1 MNYEQ
6 IKSKLIKYVEIIKKS
21 KNIKPLSNFDI
32 ENSIKRKDFRGC
44 FMKDELPNKPNKN
57 ECGVLNLQNSDQKG
71 SHWVCWIKNDN
82 YKIYF
87 DSYGDANPPIELVK
101 YLGENNM
108 WLNEDRFQNYGDPPI
123 CGHLCLEFLKL
134 N

>member
-1 MNYEQ
+1 
-6 IKSKLIKYVEIIKKS
+6 
-21 KNIKPLSNFDI
+21 
-32 ENSIKRKDFRGC
+32 
-44 FMKDELPNKPNKN
+44 MKDELPNKPNKN
-57 ECGVLNLQNSDQKG
+57 ECGVLNLQNSNQTG

-101 YLGENNM
+101 YLGKNNM
-108 WLNEDRFQNYGDPPI
+108 WLNEDRFQNYNDPPI